1 MKRVG
6 PRFAH
11 STLPR
16 CVAFVLL
23 VSSAGAS
30 SGVMADAD
38 APLLHAMFQDHA
50 VLQRDAPIRVWG
62 HAKAGDKVAVTLDGS
77 SASGRADRNGT
88 WQVLLPAHKAGG
100 PYTLAAT
107 AASGAKQN
115 ADDVL
120 VGDVWLCS
128 GQSNMEL
135 QVHRTLDSRSEIQN
149 ATHETIR
156 LLAVPQGGSVA
167 PLETFSKPAAWEKST
182 PQTVRDFSAACYYF
196 ARELQKTID
205 VPMGL
210 IESAWGGARIQAW
223 ISPAA
228 LRTTGEFGR
237 ELDVLAAYAK
247 DRSAG
252 AKRWGDV
259 WQAWWRK
266 RPGLPAGDAPW
277 DAAHGG
283 DGWRDAPPQLGGYQ
297 KWGVPDLADFIGML
311 WYRTTV
317 KLTAQQ
323 AAQAATLAIGQV
335 DEIDQTFVNGLGV
348 GSSYVD
354 TGSGYPLAR
363 GVLHAGDNL
372 VAVSILN
379 TYKDGGLI
387 GPPEKQALH
396 LADGSSVPLDG
407 TWQYRKVPKEYGDPP
422 RAPWETAGGISILY
436 NGMIEPL
443 GHYGLRGMLWYQG
456 ESNTGDPDG
465 YRRFLRLLR
474 SDWRARF
481 GKDLPMLIVQ
491 LASYGAAPT
500 RPGESNSARLRDAQ
514 REVAAEDAHSGLA
527 ITIDI
532 GDRYDVHP
540 ANKQELGRRL
550 ARAAS
555 HVVYGEAALPPS
567 GPVPRAAK
575 RDGDSVVVAFGDVTN
590 GLVAYG
596 ADSPVG
602 FALCGSQADS
612 CRYATGEIRGNDVVL
627 RAANA
632 ATATRVRYG
641 WADSPVVTLF
651 DGAGLPAGPFELAI
665 SSPPTKGSAAQ

>member
-1 MKRVG
+1 MIQAN
-6 PRFAH
+6 PP
-11 STLPR
+11 STVPSISLPR
-16 CVAFVLL
+16 LALALLACVAANAAL
-23 VSSAGAS
+23 A
-30 SGVMADAD
+30 AD
-38 APLLHAMFQDHA
+38 APLLHALFQDHA

-62 HAKAGDKVAVTLDGS
+62 QAKAGDKITVTLDGS
-77 SASGRADRNGT
+77 NVTGRADRKGN
-88 WQVLLPAHKAGG
+88 WSVLLPAHKAGG
-100 PYTLAAT
+100 PFVLTAT
-107 AASGAKQN
+107 TASGVKQGI
-115 ADDVL
+115 DDVL

-135 QVHRTLDSRSEIQN
+135 QVHRTLDSRSEILN

-156 LLAVPQGGSVA
+156 LFAVPQGGSVV
-167 PLETFSKPAAWEKST
+167 PLETFSKPTQWHKST
-182 PQTVRDFSAACYYF
+182 PQSAGDFSAACYYF
-196 ARELQKTID
+196 ARELQKSVD

-210 IESAWGGARIQAW
+210 IESAWGGARIQPW

-228 LRTTGEFGR
+228 LRSTGDFGR
-237 ELDVLAAYAK
+237 ETDVLASYAK
-247 DRSAG
+247 DRVAG
-252 AKRWGDV
+252 AKHWGEI
-259 WQAWWRK
+259 WQAWWRS
-266 RPGLPAGDAPW
+266 RPGLSAGDAPW

-283 DGWRDAPPQLGGYQ
+283 DGWRDAPRQLGGYQ
-297 KWGVPDLADFIGML
+297 AWGVADLADFVGTL

-323 AAQAATLAIGQV
+323 AAQDATLALGNV
-335 DEIDQTFVNGLGV
+335 DEIDQTFVNGQGV

-354 TGSGYPLAR
+354 TSSGYPLGR

-372 VAVSILN
+372 IAVGILN
-379 TYKDGGLI
+379 TYMDGGLI
-387 GPPEKQALH
+387 GPPEKMALH
-396 LADGSSVPLDG
+396 LGDGSSVPLDG

-422 RAPWETAGGISILY
+422 RAPWETAGGIAILY

-500 RPGESNSARLRDAQ
+500 KPGESNWARLRDAQ
-514 REVAAEDAHSGLA
+514 REVAADDAHSGLA
-527 ITIDI
+527 VTIDI
-532 GDRYDVHP
+532 GDRYDIHP

-550 ARAAS
+550 ARAAR
-555 HVVYGEAALPPS
+555 HVVYGERDLPPT
-567 GPVPRAAK
+567 GPLPVAAK
-575 RDGDSVVVAFGDVTN
+575 RDGESIVVSFGNVTK

-602 FALCGSQADS
+602 FALCGAQAGT

-627 RAANA
+627 HAMNA
-632 ATATRVRYG
+632 TTATRVRYG

-651 DGAGLPAGPFELAI
+651 DGAGLPAGPFELSIGGA
-665 SSPPTKGSAAQ
+665 KQ